1 MMFAKPLRAG
11 VMSGEITESLRIWQ
25 RPQVK
30 VGGRYAM
37 VGGPG
42 FIEITHMTE
51 IDLADAD
58 DAMARRGGFKDLDDL
73 LATAR
78 HGRGER
84 VFVVQF
90 RYAGPGD

>member
-1 MMFAKPLRAG
+1 MIFTKKLREP
-11 VMSGEITESLRIWQ
+11 VMRGEITESLRIWQ

-42 FIEITHMTE
+42 FIEVTHMTE
-51 IDLADAD
+51 IDLADVD
-58 DAMARRGGFKDLDDL
+58 DAMARRGGFKDRDDL
-73 LATAR
+73 LAMAQ

-84 VFVVQF
+84 VFLVEF
-90 RYAGPGD
+90 RYEPV